1 MQKLPLLGKKKPFG
15 IAIFTLFFTALFLAP
30 SIATAGFGVGF
41 SPVLS
46 QSMSPAFNAGDLQI
60 TKMAPIRDVAVGDVI
75 LVRDE
80 ESFATFS
87 HRIALKEFSNGFYSF
102 TLKGDSNPTADRAKV
117 VVPAGVTIPK
127 VIGRIPKIGS
137 YVNTF
142 SGSTAKRTLI
152 GFLIF
157 LIGLSVFRFALGA
170 RNKNKEK

>member
-1 MQKLPLLGKKKPFG
+1 MQKLPLRDKKKPFG
-15 IAIFTLFFTALFLAP
+15 IAIFTLFFTALFLTP
-30 SIATAGFGVGF
+30 SIATAGFGIGF

-46 QSMSPAFNAGDLQI
+46 QSMKPAFNAGDLQI
-60 TKMAPIRDVAVGDVI
+60 TKMATIKNVSIGDVI

-87 HRIALKEFSNGFYSF
+87 HRIVLKEFSKGFYSF
-102 TLKGDSNPTADRAKV
+102 TLKGDSNPTTDRAKV

-127 VIGRIPKIGS
+127 VVGRLPKIGT

-152 GFLIF
+152 GFLIL

>member
-46 QSMSPAFNAGDLQI
+46 QSMSPTFKAGDLQI

-87 HRIALKEFSNGFYSF
+87 HRIALK
-102 TLKGDSNPTADRAKV
+102 
-117 VVPAGVTIPK
+117 
-127 VIGRIPKIGS
+127 
-137 YVNTF
+137 
-142 SGSTAKRTLI
+142 
-152 GFLIF
+152 
-157 LIGLSVFRFALGA
+157 
-170 RNKNKEK
+170 

>member
-1 MQKLPLLGKKKPFG
+1 VQNFPLREKKKPFG
-15 IAIFTLFFTALFLAP
+15 IALFTVFFTALLLAP
-30 SIATAGFGVGF
+30 SIATAGFGIGF

-60 TKMAPIRDVAVGDVI
+60 TKMATIKNVSIGDVI

-102 TLKGDSNPTADRAKV
+102 TLKGDSNPTTDRAKV

-127 VIGRIPKIGS
+127 VVGRIPKIGK

>member
-1 MQKLPLLGKKKPFG
+1 MQKLPLIGKKKPFG

-46 QSMSPAFNAGDLQI
+46 QSMSPTFKAGDLQI

-127 VIGRIPKIGS
+127 VVGRIPKIGT
-137 YVNTF
+137 YVNEF
-142 SGSTAKRTLI
+142 SGSTAKSTLI
-152 GFLIF
+152 GLLIL